1 MKIIDAHAHIFPEKI
16 AAAAVKATG
25 EFYAGAHNEELLAP
39 PDLTHC
45 LGTAEDLIRENT

>member
-45 LGTAEDLIRENT
+45 LGTA